1 MMWEKEKKYDIEKNL
16 DVHKCN
22 VTYFTTVF
30 WNELIFLSGG
40 FEEDAPSSNVWWCK
54 QQVL

>member
-1 MMWEKEKKYDIEKNL
+1 MQLIVIIICKNLEVRGDDVRKRKEKKYDIERNL

-30 WNELIFLSGG
+30 
-40 FEEDAPSSNVWWCK
+40 
-54 QQVL
+54 